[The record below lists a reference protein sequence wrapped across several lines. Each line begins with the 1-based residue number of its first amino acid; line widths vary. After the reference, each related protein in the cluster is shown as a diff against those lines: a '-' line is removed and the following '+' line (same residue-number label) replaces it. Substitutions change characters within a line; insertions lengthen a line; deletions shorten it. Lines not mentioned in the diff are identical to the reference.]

1 MKQTTYLSAISLTAL
16 LLVMLAFSP
25 ACVRAQSKATQEL
38 HDNNSGAL
46 SLFFYKNTLRMIN
59 QTDSKEFDEIIKD
72 IEKMKF
78 LLIDKVE
85 NKFGVPQLIKLM
97 ADYKQEGY
105 EEIITSRL
113 DGRNFNVYMKEKGGK
128 TLGTIVLVNDST
140 DLYVL
145 DLVGSI
151 PISKVPELFKQ
162 IDQSSD
168 IGKKIKD
175 FTNKVEK
182 KVDEEKGDG
191 EDN

>member
-1 MKQTTYLSAISLTAL
+1 MSVKRFFLLPSLLILISLTGTVL
-16 LLVMLAFSP
+16 
-25 ACVRAQSKATQEL
+25 AQSKATQAL
-38 HDNNSGAL
+38 HDKNNDAL

-78 LLIDKVE
+78 LLI
-85 NKFGVPQLIKLM
+85 NKEESNFGTQQFAKLTS
-97 ADYKQEGY
+97 DYKQEGY
-105 EEIITSRL
+105 EEIISSRM
-113 DGRNFNVYMKEKGGK
+113 DGRNFNVYMREKNGK
-128 TLGTIVLVNDST
+128 KLGTIVLVNDST

-145 DLVGSI
+145 DLLGSI
-151 PISKVPELFKQ
+151 PLNKVPALFQQ

-182 KVDEEKGDG
+182 EMD
-191 EDN
+191 DN